1 MSSLV
6 GGVLHY
12 GTLALLLIGKLL
24 LAGIVLAVLK
34 VLYNIS
40 PFHPLAKYPG
50 PLLWRASRLVNS
62 YHHASG
68 DLYQHIAAI
77 HEKYGHTVRIAPDEL
92 SFTAPEAWPEIYNS
106 RPQLVKSRFHFGQD
120 ESGRMPT
127 SMITAPDLEHMR
139 VRRLAG
145 PAFLNAG
152 VSEVEPVMQRYAELL
167 CTQLRDASKE
177 GSQNMVEWFLWVLN
191 DVIGQLALDQ
201 EFDCLK
207 KRRLHEWP
215 SYLMHILKI
224 GAAVNQFKRFGVK
237 MSWLR
242 VIMPASARQK
252 QEKFFETAKNAVDAR
267 LAREDDISSET
278 TSGKRPDII
287 GLMLREMKGGD
298 RLTEKEILS
307 NSILIVG
314 GGAETTATTLT
325 ATFYNLCKTPRAMQK
340 LKDEIRGTFSQ
351 SEDITLKAIADL
363 PYLKA
368 VLDENLRIFPTA
380 SFITPRLTPKEGHV
394 IDGNFIPGDT
404 YVSMGQWFM
413 GRSNRFFDNAMEFRP
428 ERWVDSEVQK
438 ACGRRA
444 DDILKPFSMG
454 PRNCIGKLLALAEA
468 RLILAKLI
476 WHFDFELDGDHA
488 TWVEDARFYV
498 LWELQPLKLHVTPVQ

>member
-1 MSSLV
+1 MS
-6 GGVLHY
+6 GVLHY
-12 GTLALLLIGKLL
+12 GALALQLTARLV
-24 LAGIVLAVLK
+24 LAGLIIVVLK

-50 PLLWRASRLVNS
+50 PLSWRASRIFAS
-62 YHHASG
+62 YHHSTG
-68 DLYQHIAAI
+68 DLYQRIAAI
-77 HEKYGHTVRIAPDEL
+77 HEKYGPTVRIAPDEL

-106 RPQLVKSRFHFGQD
+106 RPQMAKTRFHFGQD
-120 ESGRMPT
+120 ESGRIPN

-139 VRRLAG
+139 LRRLAG

-152 VSEVEPVMQRYAELL
+152 VAEVEPTMQHYAEML
-167 CTQLRDASKE
+167 CTQLKDASKD

-201 EFDCLK
+201 EFECLK

-215 SYLMHILKI
+215 SYLLHILKV
-224 GAAVNQFKRFGVK
+224 GAIINQFKRYGLK
-237 MSWLR
+237 MSMLEL
-242 VIMPASARQK
+242 IMPKAAAQK
-252 QEKFFETAKNAVDAR
+252 QEKFFETAKKAVDAR
-267 LAREDDISSET
+267 LAREDYGSSPSE
-278 TSGKRPDII
+278 SGKRPDII

-298 RLTEKEILS
+298 RLTEKEILA

-325 ATFYNLCKTPRAMQK
+325 ATFYHLCNTPHAMQK
-340 LKDEIRGTFSQ
+340 LKDEIRGTFAR
-351 SEDITLKAIADL
+351 SEDITLKATADL

-368 VLDENLRIFPTA
+368 TLDENLRIFPTA
-380 SFITPRLTPKEGHV
+380 SYITPRTTPKEGHV
-394 IDGNFIPGDT
+394 IDGEFIPGGT

-413 GRSNRFFDNAMEFRP
+413 GRSERFFDDAMEFRP
-428 ERWVDSEVQK
+428 ERWTNLEVQK
-438 ACGRRA
+438 ACGRRV
-444 DDILKPFSMG
+444 DEILKPFSMG
-454 PRNCIGKLLALAEA
+454 PRNCVGKLLALAEA

-488 TWVEDARFYV
+488 TWVDDARFYV
-498 LWELQPLKLHVTPVQ
+498 LWELQPLKLRITPVQ